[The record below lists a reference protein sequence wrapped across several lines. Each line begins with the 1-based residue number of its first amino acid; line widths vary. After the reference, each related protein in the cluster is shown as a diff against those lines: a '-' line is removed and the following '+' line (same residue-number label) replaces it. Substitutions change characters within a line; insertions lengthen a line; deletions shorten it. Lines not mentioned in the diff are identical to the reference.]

1 MHSTA
6 PATQP
11 PVGVPWHQA
20 TFVAAFPRF
29 WRGYTTFR
37 GRAARPEFWWW
48 TLWWFIITQVAQIPW
63 IIGLVTWRPPAPSA
77 SDIAVL
83 DDAFQSY
90 NPFPVWG
97 FLLSSLP
104 PIAAIGL
111 ALYAAVTLAAALPWI
126 ALALRRLHDSN
137 RSGWWVLL
145 FLVPFGNVV
154 LIVLLAMP
162 SDERGTRF
170 DPQRSV
176 RADD

>member
-6 PATQP
+6 PAPQP
-11 PVGVPWHQA
+11 PVGIPWHQA

-48 TLWWFIITQVAQIPW
+48 TLWWYLILQVAQIPW
-63 IIGLVTWRPPAPSA
+63 IIGIVTWRPSAPSA
-77 SDIAVL
+77 FDTAAL
-83 DDAFQSY
+83 DAAFESF

-111 ALYAAVTLAAALPWI
+111 ALYAAVTLAAALPWL

-145 FLVPFGNVV
+145 FFVPIGNVALV
-154 LIVLLAMP
+154 VLLAMP
-162 SDERGTRF
+162 SDERGARF

-176 RADD
+176 RASD